1 MSKHR
6 HKKAAGGG
14 TPATEEPKNKH
25 ETDPEEPA
33 FKEAASKEES
43 FKRGGRKARAHGG
56 RVDGMKGHMHLGKK
70 ARGGRAMAKG
80 GVLSAA
86 SSIKSAHK
94 RGSSDSESLEVD

>member
-6 HKKAAGGG
+6 HKGMGGG
-14 TPATEEPKNKH
+14 TPFTTKPKNKH
-25 ETDPEEPA
+25 ETDPAEPT
-33 FKEAASKEES
+33 FKEAESEKES

-56 RVDGMKGHMHLGKK
+56 RVDGHRGHHHLGKK

-86 SSIKSAHK
+86 SATKSASK